1 MRSVHAGICDRH
13 RGMALITSLLLLLVV
28 TILAV
33 SMFRSFG
40 LEGRIAGNVREKQ
53 RALMA
58 AEAAQQYAESWLAQA
73 NLGTLQGAGCSAM
86 LNANNDET
94 QVCTNPLTAV
104 LTSGT
109 SVANVNAWP
118 YWTTYTPPGL
128 GVGANVAGK
137 YFQAPGFYITYL
149 GTSKDGTGSNV
160 YQIDAKGYGADA
172 NTVAVVESTFEV
184 KVTSPCYTA
193 NPESPTC

>member
-1 MRSVHAGICDRH
+1 MRSVLAASGARH

-58 AEAAQQYAESWLAQA
+58 AEAAQQYAEWWLAQA
-73 NLGTLQGAGCSAM
+73 NQGALGGSGCSAM
-86 LNANNDET
+86 LNANNNES
-94 QVCTNPLTAV
+94 QVCTNPLTSV
-104 LTSGT
+104 LTAGT
-109 SVANVNAWP
+109 SVANVNTWP
-118 YWTTYTPPGL
+118 YWTTYTPPSMT
-128 GVGANVAGK
+128 VQANTAGT

-149 GTSKDGTGSNV
+149 GTSTDGTGSNV

-184 KVTSPCYTA
+184 KVTAPCYTG